1 MKNLRNQVQL
11 IGNIGN
17 TPLLKET
24 VNGKKYTT
32 LSLATNNTYINKD
45 GERIKDTQ
53 WHNVVMWG
61 KQAEIA
67 ENYLIKGQ
75 EVCIEGKLNYRTYED
90 NDGKKINIHEIVA
103 SEFLMLK
110 K

>member
-1 MKNLRNQVQL
+1 MKNLRNKVQL

-17 TPLLKET
+17 TPKISET
-24 VNGKKYTT
+24 INGKKYTN
-32 LSLATNNTYINKD
+32 LSLATNSTYINKN

-53 WHNVVMWG
+53 WHNIVMWG

-67 ENYLIKGQ
+67 ENYLVKGQ
-75 EVCIEGKLNYRTYED
+75 EICIDGKLNYRSYED
-90 NDGKKINIHEIVA
+90 NDGKKIHLHEIIA
-103 SEFLMLK
+103 NDFLMLK